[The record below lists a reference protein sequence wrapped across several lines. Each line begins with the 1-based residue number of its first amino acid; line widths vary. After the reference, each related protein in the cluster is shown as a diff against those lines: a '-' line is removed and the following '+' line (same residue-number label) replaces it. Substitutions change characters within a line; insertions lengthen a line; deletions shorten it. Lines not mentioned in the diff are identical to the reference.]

1 MGGSAMYGEDR
12 HPRRLPCDSLQNA
25 GRFIRAQGGAL
36 NTVKT
41 HPPSGF
47 VCFAPVRVSL
57 ITARSDAN
65 R

>member
-1 MGGSAMYGEDR
+1 MYGEDR
-12 HPRRLPCDSLQNA
+12 HTRHLPSDPLQNA
-25 GRFIRAQGGAL
+25 DRFIRAQGGAH

-41 HPPSGF
+41 HPPSGS